1 MDILL
6 AILGAGSA
14 GSFLAIGSVANVQLK
29 QTLRSPIAAA
39 AINFLVGFSILT
51 LLLGLGLFK
60 FPGWERFAHVPWWAF
75 SGGLLGA
82 MFVSLSTLT
91 VPKLGLTT
99 TTLTVVFSQM
109 VMSLVV
115 DQWGWFGVPPHALN
129 ASRVFAIGL
138 LIVAIALT
146 QLDRPHRK

>member
-14 GSFLAIGSVANVQLK
+14 GSFLAVGAAANAQLK
-29 QTLRSPIAAA
+29 QTLRSAIGAATV
-39 AINFLVGFSILT
+39 NFLVGFSVLT
-51 LLLGLGLFK
+51 LLLALGIFK
-60 FPGWERFAHVPWWAF
+60 SPDLERFAQVPWWAY

-82 MFVSLSTLT
+82 LFVSLSTLT

-99 TTLTVVFSQM
+99 ATLAVVCSQM
-109 VMSLVV
+109 VMSLII
-115 DQWGWFGVPPHALN
+115 DQFGWFGVPLHSLN
-129 ASRVFAIGL
+129 HSRVFAIAL

-146 QLDRPHRK
+146 QFDRQPHN